1 MKQLH
6 ESTDYIQSIHLPKDG
21 SADDILKNEKYMVIQ
36 CKACNRFFD
45 STFTTSEFA
54 LLPVKQFEA
63 GTLHLCPHCGN
74 LSAYLLSDYKEP
86 SE

>member
-6 ESTDYIQSIHLPKDG
+6 ESTDYIRGTLTSKDE
-21 SADDILKNEKYMVIQ
+21 SADDILKNDKYMVIQ
-36 CKACNRFFD
+36 CRECNRSFD
-45 STFTTSEFA
+45 STFTTSDFA
-54 LLPVKQFEA
+54 SLPVKQFEA